1 MDLKVDL
8 ESVCAGFMHDVLEDC
23 DVQKTTLEKMFGK
36 DVVSIIDGVSKLNKM
51 DFKNIAERNAGSFQ
65 KMALAMSKD
74 IRVILVKLCD
84 RLHNMRTID
93 FLPRDKQ
100 IQKCIETLDVY
111 GPIAIRIG
119 MQTLREELEDR
130 AFKCLHPMRARLLK
144 SAIKNAK
151 GAVKEL
157 FTNLKRK
164 LRKN

>member
-1 MDLKVDL
+1 MLL
-8 ESVCAGFMHDVLEDC
+8 
-23 DVQKTTLEKMFGK
+23 TLH
-36 DVVSIIDGVSKLNKM
+36 N
-51 DFKNIAERNAGSFQ
+51 
-65 KMALAMSKD
+65 D
-74 IRVILVKLCD
+74 IRVILIKLAD

-144 SAIKNAK
+144 SAIKNDFYNVNIDNLLIIK
-151 GAVKEL
+151 DDDLINQINHISYDEL
-157 FTNLKRK
+157 LELDKFNASNTIRVHNDNKILNIS
-164 LRKN
+164 LN

>member
-1 MDLKVDL
+1 
-8 ESVCAGFMHDVLEDC
+8 MHDVLEDC

-119 MQTLREELEDR
+119 MQNLEKSSKIEL
-130 AFKCLHPMRARLLK
+130 L
-144 SAIKNAK
+144 NACIQ
-151 GAVKEL
+151 
-157 FTNLKRK
+157 
-164 LRKN
+164 